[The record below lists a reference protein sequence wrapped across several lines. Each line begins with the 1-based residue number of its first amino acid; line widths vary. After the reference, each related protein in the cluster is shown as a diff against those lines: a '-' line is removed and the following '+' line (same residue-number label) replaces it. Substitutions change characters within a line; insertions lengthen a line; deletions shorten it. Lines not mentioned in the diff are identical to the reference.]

1 MKVSGSVRFRQQ
13 PREVYEYIARSV
25 LDHAL
30 GAIPDPALVQD
41 GGTVLTQYETKLWLW
56 TIVTTE
62 EATLEPG
69 RAITWRHVDG
79 PLTRST
85 ETFRFEADG
94 GGTLARYEGEVRGRN
109 RWFRGV
115 GDWLFVAPMT
125 RRISLGSLRSARAEL
140 ERSRREAGSV

>member
-13 PREVYEYIARSV
+13 PREVYEHIAGSV

-30 GAIPDPALVQD
+30 GAAPHPAVVRD
-41 GGTVLTQYETKLWLW
+41 GGTVLTQYETKLWRW
-56 TIVTTE
+56 IIVTTE
-62 EATLEPG
+62 EATLDPG

-79 PLTRST
+79 PLTRSS
-85 ETFRFEADG
+85 ETFRFEAHG
-94 GGTLARYEGEVRGRN
+94 SGTLVQYEGDVRGRN

-125 RRISLGSLRSARAEL
+125 RRVSLGSLRSARAEL
-140 ERSRREAGSV
+140 DRTAGRVSAD